1 MALESPSDRIGL
13 PAAIAAPARPAA
25 ARPALAATQR
35 LHLSE
40 WPWVERLARSA
51 LNPLLDLTR
60 LEAAC
65 PDAGLVVL
73 CVGFGQGPLG
83 LDALDV
89 LPARFAGSLRLHGLS
104 GEPAALSHRQRE
116 YPDHAGL
123 LAALQTQRSC
133 RRSWGRVALHRGD
146 PRRTL
151 MRLAGQARLVLLEP
165 DRPEAAPTLYS
176 LDFLLRLTHRLA
188 PGGVLLS
195 ASTAPALCG
204 ALLRLGL
211 AVSRTAAGTAA
222 AWQAELLCQ
231 PMSTRERRRLQ
242 GSCQSLPYR
251 DRTLTWTGQHILRH
265 RERLGER
272 LQRRG
277 LGLATTPATGE
288 PRP

>member
-1 MALESPSDRIGL
+1 MALESPSDRIGP
-13 PAAIAAPARPAA
+13 PAAIAAPARPVAA
-25 ARPALAATQR
+25 PPALAATQR
-35 LHLSE
+35 LRLSE

-51 LNPLLDLTR
+51 LNPLLGLTR

-65 PDAGLVVL
+65 PGAGLVVL

-104 GEPAALSHRQRE
+104 DEPAALSHRQRE

-133 RRSWGRVALHRGD
+133 RRPWGRVALHRGD

-151 MRLAGQARLVLLEP
+151 MRLAGEARLILLEP
-165 DRPEAAPTLYS
+165 DRPEAAPALYS
-176 LDFLLRLTHRLA
+176 LDFLHRLTHRLA

-222 AWQAELLCQ
+222 SWQAELLCQ

-242 GSCQSLPYR
+242 ASCQSVPYR
-251 DRTLTWTGQHILRH
+251 DRTLTWTRQHILRH

-277 LGLATTPATGE
+277 LRLAATPATGE